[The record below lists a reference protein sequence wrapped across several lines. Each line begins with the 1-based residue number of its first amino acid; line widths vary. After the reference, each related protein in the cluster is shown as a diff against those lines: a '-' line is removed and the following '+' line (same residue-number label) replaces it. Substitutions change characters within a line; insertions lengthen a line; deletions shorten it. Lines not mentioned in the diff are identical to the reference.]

1 MLTTN
6 NELRAAA
13 RLSLTNKW
21 GISAVVALVYILITA
36 ATTSLP
42 IVGTLGG
49 IFLILPLGYGVMIV
63 FLKSFRGEE
72 VEIGRLF
79 DGFNDYWRI
88 FGTMILVYLYTFLW
102 SLLLIIPGIIKS
114 YSYGLTSYILLD
126 EPELKY
132 DAAIQKSMAMMR
144 GNKMKLF
151 LLDLSFIG
159 WGLLCILTLGIGF
172 LWLSPYIYS
181 ARAAFYQDLKK
192 EAIAAC

>member
-49 IFLILPLGYGVMIV
+49 IFLILPLGYGVMVV

>member
-36 ATTSLP
+36 AITSLP

-49 IFLILPLGYGVMIV
+49 IFLILPLGYGVMVV